1 MLEKLS
7 VLLTVIPIWQK
18 KILPCSKYVVKTR
31 KKSYK
36 KKSCS
41 SRNISDNLRI
51 SNEWWWKCN
60 MENTNNAHCHIC
72 LFFLYWVFIMIGYFI
87 RDINGMI
94 AFVRRLNTVFT
105 YLYYIS
111 PPRTP
116 GSIFHHICDD
126 FWPVFFDCRR
136 PSLHSLRFHEFSLQ
150 SCSYQRNHVSKSRK
164 YMMSSMHSKCDL
176 PLCIYSVDSTHNLT
190 RK

>member
-1 MLEKLS
+1 MCIVMIVFSFS
-7 VLLTVIPIWQK
+7 VL
-18 KILPCSKYVVKTR
+18 S
-31 KKSYK
+31 
-36 KKSCS
+36 
-41 SRNISDNLRI
+41 
-51 SNEWWWKCN
+51 
-60 MENTNNAHCHIC
+60 
-72 LFFLYWVFIMIGYFI
+72 VFIMIGYFI

-116 GSIFHHICDD
+116 GFHHICDD

-150 SCSYQRNHVSKSRK
+150 SCSYQRNHMSKSRK
-164 YMMSSMHSKCDL
+164 YMVSAMHLRTIWRGNRPDWNFMKTHAV
-176 PLCIYSVDSTHNLT
+176 LCIMPGW
-190 RK
+190 RKLFRCGNEWHTIMMSRVWTEDDE